1 MKESLAR
8 CRVVAMSRCEIL
20 SHAQLCW
27 NSDRTM
33 FLFHFQRTATRGLT
47 RTTWRPHPQTPQS
60 ETWSPSLRCWGKS
73 VFKHCR
79 FNWGG
84 GSLACNTKGWLQ
96 SVTGSNPDIQPNTVN
111 KASVHSSENEPSLI
125 LYPKTTRIID
135 FINFTYVRSD
145 VTNCVL
151 RNEGT
156 NGMLDILRQ
165 RW

>member
-1 MKESLAR
+1 M
-8 CRVVAMSRCEIL
+8 V
-20 SHAQLCW
+20 
-27 NSDRTM
+27 
-33 FLFHFQRTATRGLT
+33 
-47 RTTWRPHPQTPQS
+47 
-60 ETWSPSLRCWGKS
+60 SP
-73 VFKHCR
+73 
-79 FNWGG
+79 
-84 GSLACNTKGWLQ
+84 KGRLQ
-96 SVTGSNPDIQPNTVN
+96 SFMDSNPDIQPNTVN

-165 RW
+165 R